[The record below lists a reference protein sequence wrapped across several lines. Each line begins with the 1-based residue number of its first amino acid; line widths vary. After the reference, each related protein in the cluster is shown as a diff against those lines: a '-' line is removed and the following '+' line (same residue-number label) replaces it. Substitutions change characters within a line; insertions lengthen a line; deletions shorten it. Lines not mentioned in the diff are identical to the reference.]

1 MKKLLIFSIV
11 FILFLSFE
19 AYSQIVVIA
28 NKDVSVSSIN
38 LDKLRNIY
46 TLDSKE
52 LGGNQIKLFDYSSSI
67 PTQSDMYSKIGKDAS
82 TLKKSWLKAK
92 LTGSGNPPVTVGSE
106 ADMLQKVA
114 NNSGAIGYVDKSIVN
129 DSVKIL
135 LEL

>member
-46 TLDSKE
+46 TLDSK
-52 LGGNQIKLFDYSSSI
+52 
-67 PTQSDMYSKIGKDAS
+67 
-82 TLKKSWLKAK
+82 
-92 LTGSGNPPVTVGSE
+92 
-106 ADMLQKVA
+106 
-114 NNSGAIGYVDKSIVN
+114 
-129 DSVKIL
+129 
-135 LEL
+135 

>member
-1 MKKLLIFSIV
+1 
-11 FILFLSFE
+11 
-19 AYSQIVVIA
+19 
-28 NKDVSVSSIN
+28 
-38 LDKLRNIY
+38 
-46 TLDSKE
+46 
-52 LGGNQIKLFDYSSSI
+52 
-67 PTQSDMYSKIGKDAS
+67 MYSKIGKDAS

-114 NNSGAIGYVDKSIVN
+114 NNSGAIGYVDKSKVD